1 FRYAIRPHQGFD
13 SSEAKKF
20 GIGQSQPLIP
30 IPAQEGQQSL
40 PSLFTLEG
48 SPAIIVSSLKPAR
61 DGNGWSVRL
70 FNTSGQEATAELNW
84 GDNKAGA
91 MYRSNPE
98 EAILEPLDT
107 GIKMEGWEI
116 LTVRVTADGKR

>member
-1 FRYAIRPHQGFD
+1 METYRPSNLLFSWVMNNAWFVNYKGYQEGPATFRYAIRPHQGFD

-48 SPAIIVSSLKPAR
+48 SPAIIVSSSSPP
-61 DGNGWSVRL
+61 
-70 FNTSGQEATAELNW
+70 ATAT
-84 GDNKAGA
+84 AGPSA
-91 MYRSNPE
+91 CSTP
-98 EAILEPLDT
+98 P
-107 GIKMEGWEI
+107 
-116 LTVRVTADGKR
+116 DGTQP